1 MNVIP
6 RGIVAWIG
14 KTYCVTPWLD
24 HGGSIKTIT
33 NTHILVFLTGSRG
46 LTTG

>member
-14 KTYCVTPWLD
+14 KTYCVTPW
-24 HGGSIKTIT
+24 SIKTIT
-33 NTHILVFLTGSRG
+33 NTNILVFLTGSRG
-46 LTTG
+46 QATG